1 MPRPAHTGRGFFTG
15 FLYMLIEPV
24 GIAAKAPEV
33 PAKPASADNA
43 SAAAMA
49 RPVAADG
56 AQLEAVVR
64 EANRTIAPLASNI
77 VFSVDQESGR
87 TVVKVVDS
95 DTQELI
101 RQIPSPE
108 MLGIS
113 HELDRLQGLLLK
125 HKA

>member
-1 MPRPAHTGRGFFTG
+1 
-15 FLYMLIEPV
+15 MLIDPV
-24 GIAAKAPEV
+24 GIAAKGPEA
-33 PAKPASADNA
+33 PAKPASADHA

-64 EANRTIAPLASNI
+64 EANRAIAALASNI

-108 MLGIS
+108 MLEIS
-113 HELDRLQGLLLK
+113 HELDRMQGLLLK